1 MPIEGGQYCNVEAIL
16 RTSMLKLEQTKLLV
30 IDWVENIYS
39 CSSTIKTLKW
49 VSKDRWLWQGGIVI
63 KVYSKYIHMPL
74 KHLHSIVGVLS
85 VKEKLIQGNEVLKA
99 WSVKSLNV

>member
-1 MPIEGGQYCNVEAIL
+1 MPMEGGQLCNVEAIL
-16 RTSMLKLEQTKLLV
+16 RTSMLKLEQTKLSRTN
-30 IDWVENIYS
+30 WVENIYS

-63 KVYSKYIHMPL
+63 KVYSIYTHMLL
-74 KHLHSIVGVLS
+74 KHLHSMVGALS

-99 WSVKSLNV
+99 WSVKSSNV